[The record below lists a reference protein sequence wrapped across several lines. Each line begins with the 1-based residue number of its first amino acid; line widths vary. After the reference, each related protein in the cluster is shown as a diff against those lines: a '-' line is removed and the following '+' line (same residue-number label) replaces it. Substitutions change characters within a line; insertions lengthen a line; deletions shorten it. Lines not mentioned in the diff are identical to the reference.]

1 MQHNL
6 LRQAD
11 EAGKGEADEED
22 REQGGTQVAGRLRFV
37 GALRPGF
44 RPGRYPLS

>member
-11 EAGKGEADEED
+11 EAEGRSGKQS
-22 REQGGTQVAGRLRFV
+22 RRL
-37 GALRPGF
+37 L
-44 RPGRYPLS
+44 LLQLKT

>member
-11 EAGKGEADEED
+11 EAEGSS
-22 REQGGTQVAGRLRFV
+22 GRL
-37 GALRPGF
+37 G
-44 RPGRYPLS
+44 GRLLLLQLKT